1 MKEFVQETIRWG
13 ILAPGNIARRFAKQL
28 PSSQTGKLVAIGSSD
43 RTRLNEEPTSWLDL
57 RNGQNSF

>member
-13 ILAPGNIARRFAKQL
+13 ILGPGNIARRFAKQL

-43 RTRLNEEPTSWLDL
+43 RTRLNEASWLDL